1 MKESPNLTDQG
12 CRPVAASARRAV
24 IALTLAML
32 ATGCSTSPVLGGD
45 DPMTQ
50 GAAGGAK
57 AIAAAEP
64 LQRCAEPLG
73 TVGLTDTGDPYVPI
87 VRMIVQ
93 QSNCFIVVERG
104 RAYNNVDFERQ
115 LNQAGLTRRS
125 DGSRPPHSDQ
135 AEPPPQAGGTLLAA
149 DYTLVPSVTF
159 AEPSGFALST
169 GLGGLF
175 GRGSNKVDTS
185 AQVQALGAS
194 TTLLLLDNASGAQI
208 IAAQGS
214 AKNYDLG
221 MGVGLLGGLI
231 GGINAYA
238 ATPQGKI
245 VAAAFL
251 DAYNKLVIAARQ
263 YVPQKAQGPVG
274 RGGRLQGP

>member
-1 MKESPNLTDQG
+1 
-12 CRPVAASARRAV
+12 
-24 IALTLAML
+24 
-32 ATGCSTSPVLGGD
+32 
-45 DPMTQ
+45 
-50 GAAGGAK
+50 
-57 AIAAAEP
+57 
-64 LQRCAEPLG
+64 
-73 TVGLTDTGDPYVPI
+73 
-87 VRMIVQ
+87 
-93 QSNCFIVVERG
+93 
-104 RAYNNVDFERQ
+104 
-115 LNQAGLTRRS
+115 
-125 DGSRPPHSDQ
+125 
-135 AEPPPQAGGTLLAA
+135 
-149 DYTLVPSVTF
+149 VPSVTF